1 MKRWQANPTGITR
14 SRRLLPLLTLLAGC
28 MALAAC
34 SGGAPSRHTPET
46 PSTDVPSKIDPALS
60 MTLQDP
66 GTAGQDI
73 DVLIRTR
80 GEIDATQRAAL
91 EGRGVR
97 IGSVIGDVVTATIPV
112 SAVSGIAGLEFVIRI
127 ELSRAQRL
135 RQSP

>member
-1 MKRWQANPTGITR
+1 MKRWQTNPTGITR

-28 MALAAC
+28 MALAGC
-34 SGGAPSRHTPET
+34 SGGAPSRHASET
-46 PSTDVPSKIDPALS
+46 PSTGVPSKIDPALS

-73 DVLIRTR
+73 NVLIRTR
-80 GEIDATQRAAL
+80 GEIDASQRAAL
-91 EGRGVR
+91 EGRGAR

-112 SAVSGIAGLEFVIRI
+112 SAVSGIAGLEFVMRI
-127 ELSRAQRL
+127 ELSKAQRL

>member
-91 EGRGVR
+91 EGRGAR

-112 SAVSGIAGLEFVIRI
+112 SAVSGIAGLEFVMRI
-127 ELSRAQRL
+127 ELSKAQRL